1 MERPPP
7 DLARDRTHPI
17 DPSQRRVKKARLA
30 AALLCAIAFPASTI
44 PAVDAIPSIDT
55 QLLLTVIAFGS
66 VALAVAIG
74 LLSLGKLRTN
84 GERTSE
90 LARENRR
97 LRDRLGRYEAVFA
110 ADPGGIF
117 IWPHGDA
124 DPEARGSRRE
134 TLAATL
140 GGPDGLKFASMLEA
154 LTSAGESFA
163 ISVRGDDGQLYSA
176 DGRAAGRLT
185 AVWLRAAPQ
194 TDTVVVKQPV
204 TDTETRGVRAERDAY
219 SAALDALGIPAWR
232 RGADMTLEWVNTAY
246 AAAVGLATPE
256 AVLASQTPLDRR
268 EPVLAREALDAGT
281 PATEK
286 RYVVLAGQRRALSIV
301 ETPVTNGV
309 VGTAID
315 VTALEEAEQRL
326 QRHMD
331 AHEETLNKLK
341 TAVAVFGA
349 NQQLAFYNR
358 AFARLWGFDE
368 TWLDTHPSDGEILE
382 KLRVQ
387 RRLPEQRDFQAWKR
401 ERLSLYSDASAGLDE
416 LWHLPDD
423 MTIRVVCQ
431 PHPMGGLIF
440 LYDDV
445 TDQLTLERNYNTLI
459 TVQKETLDSLS
470 EGVAVFGP
478 DGKLQLSNAAF
489 ARIWT
494 IRQDRLDGRPHFGE
508 VSDLCRSLI
517 GEEEEVWAKISANVT
532 GLSTERRTEAGR
544 FTRADGAVL
553 HYAVVPLPDGAT
565 LLSFVDVTDS
575 VRAERRLLE
584 RNQALE
590 AADRLKT
597 EFVSHVSYQLRTPLA
612 SIIGFAEMLEQN
624 FAGPLNDKQ
633 GAYLSSILQGATQ
646 LRALINDILDLAIID
661 AGAMEL
667 ELTEVQVYD
676 TLQSVL
682 PLVQERAEKAGV
694 SVVYEGDS
702 SIGTIVA
709 DIRRIK
715 QIAFNLLSNALNF
728 TQTGGTITLTTKSE
742 DSGVAIAVYDTGSGI
757 PAEYQPKAF
766 ERFESRGITGKRG
779 AGLGLALVKSFVE
792 LHGGWVAL
800 ESEHGKG
807 TRVTCHIP
815 RRPAQLRRAAE

>member
-1 MERPPP
+1 MELNPRGI
-7 DLARDRTHPI
+7 AREQTYLNVPTK
-17 DPSQRRVKKARLA
+17 RRVKSARLVA
-30 AALLCAIAFPASTI
+30 AAFCAIAFPASTI
-44 PAVDAIPSIDT
+44 PAVDSISALDPNII
-55 QLLLTVIAFGS
+55 LTVIALGS
-66 VALAVAIG
+66 VALTIG
-74 LLSLGKLRTN
+74 LGLIALGTFRTN
-84 GERTSE
+84 RERLSE
-90 LARENRR
+90 MARENTR
-97 LRDRLGRYEAVFA
+97 LRERLGRYEALFA
-110 ADPGGIF
+110 AEPGGVF
-117 IWPHGDA
+117 IWAAGDA

-140 GGPDGLKFASMLEA
+140 GGPDGLNLASMLES
-154 LTSAGESFA
+154 LTTSGEPFSVA
-163 ISVRGDDGQLYSA
+163 VRGDDGKLYSA
-176 DGRAAGRLT
+176 EGRAAGRAT
-185 AVWLRAAPQ
+185 AVWLRELHHIDGFA
-194 TDTVVVKQPV
+194 KQGGGFS
-204 TDTETRGVRAERDAY
+204 EMKAIKAERDAY
-219 SAALDALGIPAWR
+219 AAALEALNIPAWR
-232 RGADMTLEWVNTAY
+232 RGTDLTLEWVNSAY
-246 AAAVGLATPE
+246 ATAVGLPTPE
-256 AVLASQTPLDRR
+256 AVLASQATLDRR
-268 EPVLAREALDAGT
+268 EPVLAREASDSGK
-281 PATEK
+281 PVREK
-286 RYVVLAGQRRALSIV
+286 RYVVLGGQRRALALV
-301 ETPVTNGV
+301 EAPVTGGV

-331 AHEETLNKLK
+331 AHEETLNKLT
-341 TAVAVFGA
+341 TAVAVFG
-349 NQQLAFYNR
+349 NDQQLAFYNR
-358 AFARLWGFDE
+358 AFARLWHFDE

-382 KLRVQ
+382 RLRAQ

-401 ERLSLYSDASAGLDE
+401 ERLALYSNPSAAVDE

-445 TDQLTLERNYNTLI
+445 TDQLTLESNFNTLI

-489 ARIWT
+489 ARIWA
-494 IRQDRLDGRPHFGE
+494 ISQDRLEGKPHFQD
-508 VSDLCRSLI
+508 VSDICRSLI
-517 GEEEEVWAKISANVT
+517 GDAEEWTKISAMVT

-544 FTRADGAVL
+544 FTRQDGAVL

-565 LLSFVDVTDS
+565 LLSFVDVTDT
-575 VRAERRLLE
+575 VRAERRLIE

-612 SIIGFAEMLEQN
+612 SIIGFSEMLEQN

-633 GAYLSSILQGATQ
+633 TAYLSSILQGATQ

-667 ELTEVQVYD
+667 ELTEVPIYE
-676 TLQSVL
+676 TLNTVL

-694 SVVYEGDS
+694 SLAFEAEPSVGTVIGDL
-702 SIGTIVA
+702 
-709 DIRRIK
+709 RRIK

-728 TQTGGTITLTTKSE
+728 TQTGGTITLSAKPE
-742 DSGVAIAVYDTGSGI
+742 DAGVAIVVRDTGSGI

-766 ERFESRGITGKRG
+766 ERFESRGLTGKRG

-807 TRVTCHIP
+807 TRVTCHLP
-815 RRPAQLRRAAE
+815 RRPAQFRRAAE